1 MYDGYA
7 YSSSASTTNAAAAV
21 SAKVN
26 IGTSTLSGIARD
38 SKSHIAGINYPMY
51 GIKNNV
57 PKDKTPK
64 FKMSHLYALVALE
77 IVNVGDGKADND
89 DQPITVNSVT
99 FTAPDNIIGD
109 FNVNVTNDKH
119 TFSDAGS
126 NSKTISLT
134 ALKDTEG
141 ETGITIDPRESATLY
156 FAIKPYDAS
165 GKELKISINGS
176 EKTVKMPAN
185 TKFEEGKITTL
196 KVPIKLSHPKE
207 SDALS
212 FITFDSKS
220 KRKEIII
227 NGEKINAYVL
237 HETSSWGKKY
247 GQTLVIK
254 GNVKQLFNLLDAGFY
269 ASTWDGKPSAMTVS
283 NINIWISGTQFIKY
297 DPLMTALRANLAE
310 QPGLGQLIASLWN
323 IPFVGVKALLSSMF
337 EDGIARDGE
346 IALTKFID
354 PSTITFT
361 GLVSNGA
368 TNENPNTLLLD
379 DGQIHKLVG
388 KDNIENLLATK
399 FDYTTPLGEKLV
411 PSYSGLLEIINRSQE
426 GSYSPEAQKTIR
438 AIYGK
443 LKNTLGSYGGFDF
456 AGISIKAWDI
466 FEALFPSEEAMMTM
480 LPTLDISVTIEVYPY
495 SSKTGAYGKKGA
507 PEKPEVALQPII
519 LWGFDT
525 NTTVNPTGI

>member
-1 MYDGYA
+1 M
-7 YSSSASTTNAAAAV
+7 
-21 SAKVN
+21 
-26 IGTSTLSGIARD
+26 SGIVRG
-38 SKSHIAGINYPMY
+38 SKAHIAGTNYPMY

-89 DQPITVNSVT
+89 DQPITVNSVK

-119 TFSDAGS
+119 TFTDEGN

-212 FITFDSKS
+212 YITFHKNTS
-220 KRKEIII
+220 RKEIII

-237 HETSSWGKKY
+237 HQSEEYVNWKK
-247 GQTLVIK
+247 QMVPHTLTIK
-254 GNVKQLFNLLDAGFY
+254 GNVKELFNLLDAGFY
-269 ASTWDGKPSAMTVS
+269 ASTWDGLPSAMTVS
-283 NINIWISGTQFIKY
+283 NINLWISGTQFIKY
-297 DPLMTALRANLAE
+297 KPLMTSLQSNLAN
-310 QPGLGQLIASLWN
+310 QPGLGQIVAALWDL
-323 IPFVGVKALLSSMF
+323 PLVGPKALLGYMF

-346 IALTKFID
+346 ISLTRFID
-354 PSTITFT
+354 PSTITFK

-368 TNENPNTLLLD
+368 TKDNPNIVMLD
-379 DGQIHKLVG
+379 DGTIHKLVG
-388 KDNIENLLATK
+388 KGNIENLLSTK
-399 FDYTTPLGEKLV
+399 FDYETPLGEKLI
-411 PSYSGLLEIINRSQE
+411 PSYSGLLEIINHSQ
-426 GSYSPEAQKTIR
+426 GMPYSPEAYKTIR

-443 LKNTLGSYGGFDF
+443 LKSTMGSFGADFGGLN
-456 AGISIKAWDI
+456 IKAWDI
-466 FEALFPSEEAMMTM
+466 FEALFPDEEKMMEM
-480 LPTLDISVTIEVYPY
+480 LPSITVSVTIQVYPY
-495 SSKTGAYGKKGA
+495 SSTTGAYGKKGA
-507 PEKPEVALQPII
+507 PVKPDIALQPII

-525 NTTVNPTGI
+525 KTTENPTGL